1 MDSLLIYG
9 GVPLKGT
16 VKVSGAKN
24 AALPILFSGILFDTH
39 IIFDNVPHLRDIRTT
54 QNLLSTLGFET
65 SFENNRMEICQKN
78 TILPEAPYDLVKT
91 MRASVLC
98 LGPLLARLGEA
109 SVALPGGCAIGARPV
124 DLHLSAL
131 EKMGAEFTLD
141 GGYIKGRCKKL
152 HGAHIQFDKVTVG
165 GTENLMMAAC
175 LADGETVLDNAAREP
190 EIVDLAN
197 FLNSCGAKIEGAG
210 QTQIRIQGVTSLKQ
224 EKPYRI
230 MPDRIEAGTYLIA
243 AAMTNGEVRVEDC
256 PYKDMEALCSK
267 LEDCNVK
274 LSVEENAVVAKPH
287 GELNAVDIRTVPHPG
302 FPTDMQAQFMAMLTL
317 CKGSGIVEET
327 IFENRFMHV
336 PELVRMGAD
345 IRLTGNSAMVRG
357 VPSLTG
363 APVMAS
369 DLRAGAALVIA
380 GLCAEGETRVDRI
393 YHVDRGYEGME
404 IKLQELG
411 GRIKRI
417 PTPN

>member
-1 MDSLLIYG
+1 MDSLLITG
-9 GVPLKGT
+9 GTSLNGA

-24 AALPILFSGILFDTH
+24 AALPILLGAILFDKKVV
-39 IIFDNVPHLRDIRTT
+39 FKNVPHLRDIHTT
-54 QNLLSTLGFET
+54 KNLLETLGFET
-65 SFENNRMEICQKN
+65 NFENGCMEVCQKN
-78 TILPEAPYDLVKT
+78 SINSEAPYELVKT

-109 SVALPGGCAIGARPV
+109 NVAMPGGCAIGTRPV

-141 GGYIKGRCKKL
+141 NGYIKGHCQKL
-152 HGAHIQFDKVTVG
+152 HGAHIQFDFPTVG
-165 GTENLMMAAC
+165 GTENIMMAAS
-175 LADGETVLDNAAREP
+175 LAEGETILENAAREP

-197 FLNSCGAKIEGAG
+197 FLNSCGAKISGAG
-210 QTQIRIQGVTSLKQ
+210 ESQIKIQGVTRLEQKN
-224 EKPYRI
+224 PYKI

-256 PYKDMEALCSK
+256 PYHDMEALFDK
-267 LEDCNVK
+267 LRACNVA
-274 LSVEENAVVAKPH
+274 LEIDGNSVIAKKH
-287 GELNAVDIRTVPHPG
+287 QELNAVDIRTLPHPG

-336 PELVRMGAD
+336 PELKRMGAD
-345 IRLTGNSAMVRG
+345 IRVTGNSAMVRG
-357 VPSLTG
+357 VETLTG

-369 DLRAGAALVIA
+369 DLRAGAALVLA

-404 IKLQELG
+404 LKLQSLG
-411 GRIKRI
+411 AKIKRI
-417 PTPN
+417 KGE